1 MTTQDPVGTQGLLAP
16 LSLVGSHR
24 LGALCTGQQQ
34 CPVKGIDDASQRSA
48 AMAAIEFVALKSMT
62 IEVGYSGSAK
72 QESRLAFR
80 AFNFSKARRPFP
92 RPSTFVCFGHH
103 ANTA

>member
-1 MTTQDPVGTQGLLAP
+1 MTTQDPIGTQALLAP

-24 LGALCTGQQQ
+24 LGALCSRQQQ
-34 CPVKGIDDASQRSA
+34 CPVKGIDDARQRSA

-62 IEVGYSGSAK
+62 VEVGYSGSAK
-72 QESRLAFR
+72 QESHLAFR
-80 AFNFSKARRPFP
+80 AFNFSKPRRPFL
-92 RPSTFVCFGHH
+92 RPSTFVCFGHC